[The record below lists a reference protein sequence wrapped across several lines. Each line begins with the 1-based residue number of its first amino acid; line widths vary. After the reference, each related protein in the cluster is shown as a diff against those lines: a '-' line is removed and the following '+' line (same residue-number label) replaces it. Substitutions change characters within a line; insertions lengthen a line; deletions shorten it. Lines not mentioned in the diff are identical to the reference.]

1 MRLPISLS
9 LMFVL
14 HLGHYWPRVGLIAPG
29 DYELTSECIAA
40 TTDPAIHSPAIAH
53 GKRGSF
59 FEKPAEA

>member
-1 MRLPISLS
+1 
-9 LMFVL
+9 MFVL